1 MVKTYLKGN
10 KLCRLAHRVSVAP
23 LLLFPVSATL
33 SAGNWRETQLAMW
46 TQMIVETL
54 SDGSSVFRA
63 EVLPDNPQ

>member
-33 SAGNWRETQLAMW
+33 SAGKLAGNS
-46 TQMIVETL
+46 TGDVDADDCGNVIGRFIRV
-54 SDGSSVFRA
+54 SG
-63 EVLPDNPQ
+63 